1 MKKQRVQI
9 FCVLVP
15 TNQPFLLSFDYCVNI
30 NGGIDNN
37 INEDD
42 DDYFEDLIGDIGN
55 DIDEDDND

>member
-1 MKKQRVQI
+1 M
-9 FCVLVP
+9 LVP